1 MKEISDK
8 NILSVRE
15 FLLNLQNKII
25 SLIGRY
31 DKKDFIRDRWERDE
45 GGGGIT
51 CVLQNGKDFDKV
63 GVNFSDILGDYLP
76 SAATNIR
83 PELKG
88 RNYRAMGVSV
98 ISHPKNP
105 HVPTAHLNV
114 RLFVAFKNDSTPIWW
129 FGGGFDLTPYYG
141 YKEDA
146 IHWHKTAQEICM
158 PFGEEIY
165 PKYKENCDDYFFIKH
180 RKEQRGI
187 GGIFFDD
194 LNSWSFEKC
203 FKFMR
208 SVGEG
213 FINAYEPIIKK
224 RVKKNYN
231 NKQKDFQL
239 YRRGRYAEFNL
250 VYDRGTLFGLQSN
263 GRTESILMS
272 MPPDVKWIYNYPI
285 EKNSEEEKL
294 YSEFL
299 IPKKWV

>member
-1 MKEISDK
+1 MIEINDK

-15 FLLNLQNKII
+15 FLLRLQNKII
-25 SLIGRY
+25 LLVGRY
-31 DKKDFIRDRWERDE
+31 DKKDFIIDSWQRDE

-51 CVLQNGKDFDKV
+51 CVLQNGTDFDKV
-63 GVNFSDILGDYLP
+63 GVNFSDILGEHLP

-83 PELKG
+83 PDLKG

-98 ISHPKNP
+98 VCHPKNP
-105 HVPTAHLNV
+105 HVPTSHLNV
-114 RLFVAFKNDSTPIWW
+114 RLFVAFKKDSTPIWW

-141 YKEDA
+141 YKEDV
-146 IHWHKTAQEICM
+146 IHWHKTAQEICF

-165 PKYKENCDDYFFIKH
+165 SKFKKNCDDYFFIKH
-180 RKEQRGI
+180 RKEHRGI

-194 LNSWSFEKC
+194 LNSWGFEKC
-203 FKFMR
+203 FEFMR

-213 FINAYEPIIKK
+213 FINAYEPIVKK
-224 RVKKNYN
+224 RVKKKYN

-299 IPKKWV
+299 IPKKWI